1 MGLVLFLI
9 QFNELWGRD
18 DASFIVLEGERDALG
33 DTQCVPSWGQGREG
47 EPEDTV

>member
-33 DTQCVPSWGQGREG
+33 DTQCVPHGDREG